1 MTKSKPKNG
10 IEILSQ
16 TPVTASEF
24 PRGVIRLAFRS
35 NIDGAEDWALLWP
48 PERGGHWC
56 VVIHGYGSHG
66 DQIFVREDIR
76 RDWLQRFRDRGMGI
90 LAPNHRNNG
99 WMGPRAAADLHA
111 LLGFV
116 RREFGGKRFTF
127 ISGSMGGSC
136 NLIYAVLYPRD
147 VAAVVAL
154 CPVTDLGPFY
164 SWRDANVPPA
174 SVAGSLA
181 DIRAQYDGSPAER
194 PDIYRRHSPLKNAA
208 RLTMPLYLCHGDADA
223 IVPVEES
230 RALAAV
236 CKNPRFRYRELPGG
250 HHDSPLAPDIMDEAL
265 DWVLGPAGAGAK
277 RGSKDA
283 RKTDL

>member
-1 MTKSKPKNG
+1 MTKAKPEQG

-16 TPVTASEF
+16 SPVTESGF
-24 PRGVIRLAFRS
+24 PRGVSRLAFRS
-35 NIDGAEDWALLWP
+35 SIDGLEDWALLWP

-66 DQIFVREDIR
+66 DQLFVREDIR
-76 RDWLQRFRDRGMGI
+76 RDWLPRFRDRGMGI

-116 RREFGGKRFTF
+116 RREFGAARFTF
-127 ISGSMGGSC
+127 ISGSMGGTC
-136 NLIYAVLYPRD
+136 NLIYAVLHPED

-164 SWRDANVPPA
+164 SWRAANVPPA

-181 DIRAQYDGSPAER
+181 DMRAQYDGSPAER
-194 PDIYRRHSPLKNAA
+194 PEVFRRHSCLKNAA
-208 RLTMPLYLCHGDADA
+208 RLTMPVFLAHGDADT
-223 IVPVEES
+223 IIPVEES
-230 RALAAV
+230 RALAAL
-236 CKNPRFRYRELPGG
+236 CRSPRFRYHEIPGG
-250 HHDSPLAPDIMDEAL
+250 HHDSPLAADIMDEAL
-265 DWVLGPAGAGAK
+265 AWVLGPAGT
-277 RGSKDA
+277 GS
-283 RKTDL
+283 

>member
-1 MTKSKPKNG
+1 MAKAKPKQG

-24 PRGVIRLAFRS
+24 PQGVIRLAFRS

-76 RDWLQRFRDRGMGI
+76 RDWLPRFRARGMGI

-111 LLGFV
+111 LLEFV
-116 RREFGGKRFTF
+116 RREFGAKRFTF
-127 ISGSMGGSC
+127 IAGSMGGSC
-136 NLIYAVLYPRD
+136 NLIYAVLHPED

-154 CPVTDLGPFY
+154 CPVSDLAPSTVGATPT
-164 SWRDANVPPA
+164 
-174 SVAGSLA
+174 
-181 DIRAQYDGSPAER
+181 
-194 PDIYRRHSPLKNAA
+194 YRRHPSQALSRTSA
-208 RLTMPLYLCHGDADA
+208 RNTTARRRSGRTSIAG
-223 IVPVEES
+223 I
-230 RALAAV
+230 
-236 CKNPRFRYRELPGG
+236 LP
-250 HHDSPLAPDIMDEAL
+250 
-265 DWVLGPAGAGAK
+265 
-277 RGSKDA
+277 
-283 RKTDL
+283 